1 MLWTPSW
8 NTAREAKDTE
18 RRLALELGGRLL
30 SEYATGISSDLDTA
44 ILSANAAQ
52 IVDKSHQVEP
62 FDSIKTKQPGWTA
75 TNVMLVFI
83 RSAIEAQERSNLLTE
98 ILFNPALKHA
108 QDLDAEFEKTG
119 KIVGPLHGVPVSL
132 KDQIDLKDVDTTMG
146 FTQQAFAS
154 YRLHLPRT
162 NLLLL
167 TTARSTIPPRP
178 MPPSSVPCA
187 GLAQSP
193 TMLSFE
199 CANPLFGASRNPYD
213 SSRTPGGSSGGEAGL
228 LGSDGS
234 PMGFGSDVGGSLRI
248 PCHYSG
254 CFALK
259 PCFGRFPS
267 TDCRG
272 TNPGFEAIK
281 ASMGPMGR
289 SVADVELASRVVLD
303 ASVELARTE
312 ALVPLP
318 YREVKLPRKLKFGYY
333 LTDGFCHASP
343 ACERAVLET
352 VEALRKQGHECV
364 EFTPPS
370 PIEAM
375 ELFVALTSAGGC
387 SCLSHPPS
395 PVFRR
400 LPPPL
405 TDSSHPVAADETLL
419 AGLRGD
425 PQEASLWL
433 VTLGP
438 SLPSFV
444 RTSLAWVVEHVVGDP
459 VLARLFRASR
469 RKSVFEILELDA
481 ILCAPQA
488 TPALKHGQTWDLS
501 PAAIGTILYNVV
513 DSSVGLVPV
522 SFVSSTLDAVT
533 PSWLSTRRARAPVAG
548 SKLAEQ
554 RMYGPRGGV
563 YDAKAME
570 GLPVGVQVVGGHW
583 DEERVV
589 ELMKVVDRALGPRGF
604 GPGEFVKRQ
613 RKKMD

>member
-1 MLWTPSW
+1 MLWTPDW
-8 NTAREAKDTE
+8 KTAREAKDTE

-30 SEYATGISSDLDTA
+30 SKYATGISSDLDSA
-44 ILSANAAQ
+44 ILSANAAE
-52 IVDKSHQVEP
+52 IVEN
-62 FDSIKTKQPGWTA
+62 IKTKQPGWTA

-83 RSAIEAQERSNLLTE
+83 RSATEAQERSNVLTE

-132 KDQIDLKDVDTTMG
+132 KDQIDLKDVDTTLG
-146 FTQQAFAS
+146 FTHQINHPATTDAS
-154 YRLHLPRT
+154 LVRT
-162 NLLLL
+162 LRR
-167 TTARSTIPPRP
+167 AGAIPFCKTN
-178 MPPSSVPCA
+178 VP
-187 GLAQSP
+187 Q

-213 SSRTPGGSSGGEAGL
+213 PSRTTGGSSGGEAGL
-228 LGSDGS
+228 LASDGS

-259 PCFGRFPS
+259 PCFGRFPAA
-267 TDCRG
+267 DCRD

-281 ASMGPMGR
+281 SSMGPMGR
-289 SVADVELASRVVLD
+289 SVADVELASRVMLD
-303 ASVELARTE
+303 ASVESARTE

-318 YREVKLPRKLKFGYY
+318 YREVKLPEKLKFGYY

-370 PIEAM
+370 PVEAM
-375 ELFVALTSAGGC
+375 ELFVALTSAGGY
-387 SCLSHPPS
+387 
-395 PVFRR
+395 
-400 LPPPL
+400 
-405 TDSSHPVAADETLL
+405 ETLL

-444 RTSLAWVVEHVVGDP
+444 RASLAWVVENVVGDP

-469 RKSVFEILELDA
+469 RKSVTELQAWQDKRWRFSAPSCVFENLGLDA

-522 SFVSSTLDAVT
+522 SFVSPTLDALT
-533 PSWLSTRRARAPVAG
+533 PSWLSTRRARAPAAVGG

-554 RMYGPRGGV
+554 RVYGPRGAGGGV
-563 YDAKAME
+563 YDAQAME
-570 GLPVGVQVVGGHW
+570 GLPVGVQVVGAHW

-604 GPGEFVKRQ
+604 GPGEFVRRQ

>member
-52 IVDKSHQVEP
+52 IVDN
-62 FDSIKTKQPGWTA
+62 IKTKQPGWTA

-146 FTQQAFAS
+146 QINHPATTDAS
-154 YRLHLPRT
+154 LVRT
-162 NLLLL
+162 LRR
-167 TTARSTIPPRP
+167 AGAIPFCKTN
-178 MPPSSVPCA
+178 VP
-187 GLAQSP
+187 Q

-375 ELFVALTSAGGC
+375 ELFVALTSAGGY
-387 SCLSHPPS
+387 
-395 PVFRR
+395 
-400 LPPPL
+400 
-405 TDSSHPVAADETLL
+405 ETLL

-469 RKSVFEILELDA
+469 RKSVTEMQAWQEKRWRPRSFVCACVFEILELDA